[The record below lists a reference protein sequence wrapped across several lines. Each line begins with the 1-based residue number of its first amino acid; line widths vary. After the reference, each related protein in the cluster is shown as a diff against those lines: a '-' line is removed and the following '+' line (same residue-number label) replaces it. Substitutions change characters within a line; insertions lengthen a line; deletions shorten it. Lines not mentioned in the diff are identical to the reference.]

1 MEEYN
6 KENDSWLFEIS
17 SKRSLFD
24 LNFKE
29 LWHYK
34 DLIFLFV
41 KRDVVTFYKQ
51 TILGPIW
58 FIIQPLITSF
68 IQFIIFSKIAGIKSD
83 GVPYFVFVLAGN
95 VLWLYFS
102 ECFRATSEVFRANQN
117 LFGKV
122 YFPRLIMP
130 LSIVFSN
137 LIKFGIQF
145 VFFLF
150 VLTYYILKGYNIHPN
165 IYVIFLPILLLIMM
179 LFSLCLGMIITSL
192 TTKYRDL
199 TFVISFG
206 ISLYM
211 YITPIVYP
219 TSLVLEKL
227 PKSMHYLVYLNPL
240 TSIFDFFKYAFLGSG
255 HIDLFG
261 ILYSSLFS
269 IIIFFAG
276 IFVFNKTEKNFI
288 DVI

>member
-1 MEEYN
+1 MVLN
-6 KENDSWLFEIS
+6 NNENDNWLFEIS
-17 SKRSLFD
+17 SKRGLFE

-68 IQFIIFSKIAGIKSD
+68 VQYVIFSKIADIKSD
-83 GVPYFVFVLAGN
+83 GVPYFLFVLAGN

-102 ECFRATSEVFRANQN
+102 ECFKATSEVFRSNQN

-130 LSIVFSN
+130 LSIVLSN

-150 VLTYYILKGYNIHPN
+150 VLGYYIFKGYNVHPN
-165 IYVIFLPILLLIMM
+165 IYVIFLPILLLLMM
-179 LFSLCLGMIITSL
+179 LFSLGLGMIITSL

-227 PKSMHYLVYLNPL
+227 PESMHYLVYLNPL
-240 TSIFDFFKYAFLGSG
+240 TSILDFFKYAFLGSG
-255 HIDLFG
+255 HIDVFG
-261 ILYSSLFS
+261 ILYSTVFS

>member
-34 DLIFLFV
+34 DLILLFV

-165 IYVIFLPILLLIMM
+165 IYVIFLPLLLLIMM
-179 LFSLCLGMIITSL
+179 LFSLGLGMIITSL